1 MQNRW
6 AAVLLVTVTAG
17 SAPCAAAAP
26 SAADALTAID
36 ACIARLDA
44 DPQAVLDVIHT
55 HCPELPRLLQSSDW
69 AAWLP
74 AGWQAGYYRQ
84 PAGWQGNYDYLSA
97 RALAAL
103 RMVVAR
109 ELALRPNARAPNVGA
124 LQPILAG
131 IAARDPPPPGWWER
145 MRRWLRAIFAPEPK
159 KSPNWLERVS
169 GRISLSETLIE
180 WVAYAT
186 LALVVL
192 LGAYIVVNEW
202 RASGPQR
209 RRTAG
214 PSAAGPAEREP
225 ARRLTWHDVEGAAPN
240 ERPRMLL
247 ELIAARL
254 TAARRLPAARAFTV
268 RELMRAAELSD
279 AADRERL
286 DELALTS
293 ERVRFGLSEPA
304 PAGIAGVLA
313 RGRELFER
321 LGASMAERS

>member
-1 MQNRW
+1 MQIRR
-6 AAVLLVTVTAG
+6 AAVLLITVTAG
-17 SAPCAAAAP
+17 SAPGAAAAP

-36 ACIARLDA
+36 ECIARLDA
-44 DPQAVLDVIHT
+44 DPQAVLDVINT
-55 HCPELPRLLQSSDW
+55 HCSQLPHLLQSSDW

-74 AGWQAGYYRQ
+74 AGWQDSYYHQ
-84 PAGWQGNYDYLSA
+84 PAGRQGNYDHLSA
-97 RALAAL
+97 RALTAL
-103 RMVVAR
+103 RTVVAR
-109 ELALRPNARAPNVGA
+109 ELALRANARSPNVAA

-131 IAARDPPPPGWWER
+131 LAARNPPPPGWWER
-145 MRRWLRAIFAPEPK
+145 MRSWLRALFAPEPK
-159 KSPNWLERVS
+159 QSRNWFERFS

-209 RRTAG
+209 RRTGG
-214 PSAAGPAEREP
+214 PSAADPAQRES
-225 ARRLTWHDVEGAAPN
+225 ARQLTWHDVEDAAPS
-240 ERPRMLL
+240 ERPRVLL

-293 ERVRFGLSEPA
+293 ERLRFGLAEPA

-321 LGASMAERS
+321 LGESMAERS